1 MGVAL
6 SEQIKFTEKLN
17 LASGFESLGNYLH
30 ALQIYTSLIESDETY
45 IEPYLR
51 LVLLYEKTGRIEE
64 AGKVLDKMTTVNP
77 KNDYALIFASEFF
90 IRFSNW
96 EKALSV
102 VVNIDES
109 VYPISYYWSG
119 LCNYNLKNYEQAR
132 ESLEY
137 LRKIDSKY
145 EYWSHALFLLA
156 NIEFDTGKYNQ
167 ALEFANE
174 IEFVYTDN
182 WELYLLLAKIYYK
195 LDMIIHADEKITK
208 ALKFAKGNSKVYE
221 SAAKIFLKA
230 GKLKKSEKYFDL
242 LMESTDEI
250 SAEIYSSM
258 ASIAEANKEPEKAR
272 LYYELALSIDS
283 GYRPA
288 MNALNWLNAQN
299 KYRVSND

>member
-1 MGVAL
+1 MGIAL
-6 SEQIKFTEKLN
+6 FEKIKFSEKLN

-51 LVLLYEKTGRIEE
+51 LVMLYEKTGRVEE
-64 AGKVLDKMTTVNP
+64 AGKVLEKMTEVN
-77 KNDYALIFASEFF
+77 KTNDYALIFASEFF

-102 VVNIDES
+102 VENIDAS
-109 VYPISYYWSG
+109 VYPVAYYWSG
-119 LCNYNLKNYEQAR
+119 LCNYNLKNYGHAR

-137 LRKIDSKY
+137 LRKIDGKY

-156 NIEFDTGKYNQ
+156 NIEFDTGNYNQ
-167 ALEFANE
+167 ALEFAKE
-174 IEFVYTDN
+174 IEYVYTDN

-208 ALKFAKGNSKVYE
+208 ALKFAKGNPKVYE

-299 KYRVSND
+299 KYRVNND